1 MVHITHTLL
10 SLFIFAF
17 IISPTILLVLL
28 LVRATKK
35 QSDTPKVSIDQI
47 AQLEQN
53 DSIIVEDINEAL
65 SVIAGRLEAIEERLD
80 REDQTVKGFAKKS
93 KQQLND

>member
-1 MVHITHTLL
+1 MVHIAQTLL

-17 IISPTILLVLL
+17 IVSPTVLL
-28 LVRATKK
+28 ALLLLRITKK

-80 REDQTVKGFAKKS
+80 REEQTVKGFANKK
-93 KQQLND
+93 N

>member
-1 MVHITHTLL
+1 MVHITQTLL
-10 SLFIFAF
+10 ALFIFAF
-17 IISPTILLVLL
+17 VVSPTVMLSFLL
-28 LVRATKK
+28 LRVTKK

-65 SVIAGRLEAIEERLD
+65 AAIASRLETIEERLE
-80 REDQTVKGFAKKS
+80 REEQTVKGFASKKNQS
-93 KQQLND
+93 ND

>member
-1 MVHITHTLL
+1 MVTIVETLL
-10 SLFIFAF
+10 ALFIFAF
-17 IISPTILLVLL
+17 LVSPTVMLALL

-35 QSDTPKVSIDQI
+35 QSDTPKVSIDHI

-65 SVIAGRLEAIEERLD
+65 SAIASRLQTIEERLD
-80 REDQTVKGFAKKS
+80 REENTVKGFANKKN
-93 KQQLND
+93 QTND